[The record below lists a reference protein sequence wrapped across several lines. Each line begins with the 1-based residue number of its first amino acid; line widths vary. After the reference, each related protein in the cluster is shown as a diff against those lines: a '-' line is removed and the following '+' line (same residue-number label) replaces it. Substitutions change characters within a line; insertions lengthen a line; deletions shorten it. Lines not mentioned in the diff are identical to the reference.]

1 MEDGWF
7 FYTFAHKMEKEK
19 KSEIYITNNFNA
31 PIGQHIDH
39 VDNINL
45 HMDARGGIHVAG
57 DFVVNKNVEYE
68 VNNVENGGIG
78 IQIVNN
84 PQRQEME
91 VKPPEIH
98 NHFESGSNCQVFNGP
113 VSGCVFPM
121 PGSNVTQ
128 MAGKTEER
136 GKEESLTLTTELLG
150 EAMAKVMAYVWGNAA
165 YAVVFCVCRDVY
177 GWQDNASYF
186 ERQLAEIGKEI
197 PAGTINAALSR
208 NPYMRLS
215 VDKWKGYGVME
226 RVLILKDKFCEQAD
240 ALMAKV

>member
-1 MEDGWF
+1 
-7 FYTFAHKMEKEK
+7 MEKEK

-98 NHFESGSNCQVFNGP
+98 NHFESGSSAQVFNDK
-113 VSGCVFPM
+113 
-121 PGSNVTQ
+121 VT
-128 MAGKTEER
+128 GKFS
-136 GKEESLTLTTELLG
+136 KF
-150 EAMAKVMAYVWGNAA
+150 K
-165 YAVVFCVCRDVY
+165 
-177 GWQDNASYF
+177 
-186 ERQLAEIGKEI
+186 
-197 PAGTINAALSR
+197 
-208 NPYMRLS
+208 
-215 VDKWKGYGVME
+215 KWKK
-226 RVLILKDKFCEQAD
+226 RDNKDSRKKKEVK
-240 ALMAKV
+240 KVS